1 MPAYEIMCSLARQ
14 GVSAAVAM
22 NYMGEV
28 SITAIQS
35 GRLYHSEESCLKVE
49 VPLQEAA

>member
-1 MPAYEIMCSLARQ
+1 MPAYEIMCSLAKQ

-35 GRLYHSEESCLKVE
+35 GEHYETEEACLKAE